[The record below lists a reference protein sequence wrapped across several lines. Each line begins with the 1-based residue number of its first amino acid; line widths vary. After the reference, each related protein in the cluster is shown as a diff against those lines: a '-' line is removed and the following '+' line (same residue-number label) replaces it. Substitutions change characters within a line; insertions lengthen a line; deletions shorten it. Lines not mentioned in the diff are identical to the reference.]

1 MISNGIVSILLRERA
16 SEGSKNDMRMIN
28 KRDFGKTPVV
38 VRLSYGYR
46 DRGTIMRILRHSMTK
61 RGFSTFALCVR

>member
-1 MISNGIVSILLRERA
+1 MLLMERA
-16 SEGSKNDMRMIN
+16 SEESKNGMRFN

-61 RGFSTFALCVR
+61 RGFSTFALSVR